1 MIRRPPRSTLDRS
14 SAASDV
20 YKRQDKDWLE
30 FEKRFVVLNPSFSS
44 KLLEKSLNKLTITE
58 IKICSLIKTGLNT
71 QEVAN
76 VLFLSKRTVENHR
89 YHIQKKLDL
98 VDLKLEAF
106 LITL

>member
-1 MIRRPPRSTLDRS
+1 M
-14 SAASDV
+14 
-20 YKRQDKDWLE
+20 
-30 FEKRFVVLNPSFSS
+30 
-44 KLLEKSLNKLTITE
+44 NKLTITE